1 MKYVIQFLIIAAFAF
16 VGELLHWF
24 IPLPI
29 PASIYGIVLLFIAL
43 ELKWVKVNDIR
54 EVSSF
59 LIAVMP
65 IMFIP
70 AAAGLMESWGAVKSS
85 VWEYALITIVSTF
98 VVMGVSG
105 AVTQFVIWRGKK
117 KNEQVKKRS
126 ETEAK

>member
-16 VGELLHWF
+16 IGELLHWF

-43 ELKWVKVNDIR
+43 ELKWVKVSDIR

-70 AAAGLMESWGAVKSS
+70 AAVGLMESWGAVKSS

-117 KNEQVKKRS
+117 NEQVKKRS
-126 ETEAK
+126 ETETK

>member
-43 ELKWVKVNDIR
+43 ELKWVKVSDIR

-105 AVTQFVIWRGKK
+105 AVTQFVIRRGK

-126 ETEAK
+126 ETETK

>member
-43 ELKWVKVNDIR
+43 ELKWVKVSDIR

-98 VVMGVSG
+98 VVMGVPG
-105 AVTQFVIWRGKK
+105 AVTQFVIRCGK
-117 KNEQVKKRS
+117 KNEQIKKRS
-126 ETEAK
+126 EMETK